1 MNALVGLILILIQ
14 FLSNLHACESNETY
28 CDDVDLN
35 RNSALATNVTHRK
48 YDYLYSNLRVYF
60 LKWYLPLVVGVG
72 TFGTVFCLV
81 FLFLSRLFPA
91 NMLLW
96 LVSICVGDFLILVM
110 EGVWMLLKVWLNYD
124 IRDINNVAC
133 VLHTSF
139 SNYLY
144 YWSAYMQC
152 MLSMQRAYLIIR
164 PLRARGN
171 GPNMKWLIFIWIS
184 ISVLLVI
191 PMLPYSLYWRVIDGD
206 CDPPRESLFRI
217 TTLSDFIIWS
227 LIPLIGMTSATA
239 IICWNIFRIRRSFQ
253 SGSIPALSQ
262 NTSGQSTFTYLC
274 PPTRSS
280 LPNRMSTIE
289 RGRLFNPTVTGSQ
302 NRLVSMLSQH
312 AIRTSAVNL
321 RSTPNRLNKAPTF
334 TDNTVTFARPISVI
348 QNSQGQR
355 HGATDNAGHVTRLL
369 ICMNIWYMI
378 STYPLMI
385 YLMFLNFIFKDM
397 DRDIHKFMYY
407 LSRSLCFL
415 NSCSNWI
422 FYCASG
428 RLFRQRIKQICRR
441 FVRRLL
447 SHSGSQS
454 SGFND
459 NQVNLG
465 RNATIAMRDRYT
477 MVGINDT
484 WGRRRSWL
492 PRKVLS
498 ADNLHL
504 NVNNSPGYLS
514 RPGACSVRSSE
525 TRSRFTT
532 FMHRFFHICHAFQCH
547 CICTKPLPFVVH
559 SIPSVSQMG
568 EDETLDSLS
577 HGTAFCPRT
586 TVASEHV
593 CECEACC
600 TGFCCWKFWWYGFS
614 GGLMKKESVFT
625 TGTTKDRSKGQ
636 SFVLSSS
643 SSSLYFHSELAK
655 QNSQLRARSACVQC
669 SFNHHN
675 QHQHNQNHCSRK
687 QQIHLRHPHSH
698 SHHHHHHHRTRHAQ
712 SDNRMCDFEPTSSCG
727 RDSKI
732 WCLPE
737 NKLQHESKMIRTK
750 HELYGSAPSSLIHPS
765 HGCMTTIN
773 ARPQAKMGTELQ
785 VTTTTYH
792 THQKTTGC
800 NTNPTNAIG
809 NTNATTTTN
818 NTVNTNPMCYCYM
831 SSLGKRRY
839 HYHFC
844 KLHERRGEQRSE
856 AVADWRW
863 ASHHPF
869 ALSPLHS
876 AQSEGRILRALEGNR
891 DEFISLPPARQ
902 QSANIISQSSSH

>member
-1 MNALVGLILILIQ
+1 MLPLIGLLCLVIQ
-14 FLSNLHACESNETY
+14 IVPCVDSCAYNQTY
-28 CDDVDLN
+28 GDNFQLN
-35 RNSALATNVTHRK
+35 KTISRLNNGTDRK
-48 YDYLYSNLRVYF
+48 YAYLYMNLRVYF
-60 LKWYLPLVVGVG
+60 LKWYLPFVVGVG
-72 TFGTVFCLV
+72 SFGTVFCLV

-110 EGVWMLLKVWLNYD
+110 EGIWMLLKVWLNYD

-164 PLRARGN
+164 PLRARGS
-171 GPNMKWLIFIWIS
+171 GPNMKWLAFVWTS

-191 PMLPYSLYWRVIDGD
+191 PMLPYPLYWRVIDGD

-253 SGSIPALSQ
+253 SGGITAFAQ
-262 NTSGQSTFTYLC
+262 NNSSHSTLTYVC

-280 LPNRMSTIE
+280 LPNRMSILE
-289 RGRLFNPTVTGSQ
+289 RDRLFIRSSRSQ
-302 NRLVSMLSQH
+302 NRITNRVSQQNKL
-312 AIRTSAVNL
+312 APAVNA
-321 RSTPNRLNKAPTF
+321 RNTMNRLDKTSIF
-334 TDNTVTFARPISVI
+334 TDNTVAFVRPVSFAH
-348 QNSQGQR
+348 NNQGQR
-355 HGATDNAGHVTRLL
+355 HGSTDNAGHVTRLL

-385 YLMFLNFIFKDM
+385 YLMFLNFITKDM

-441 FVRRLL
+441 FVQRLFFY
-447 SHSGSQS
+447 SGSQS

-459 NQVNLG
+459 NHGNFA
-465 RNATIAMRDRYT
+465 RNTSHAIRDKYT
-477 MVGINDT
+477 MVVVNDA
-484 WGRRRSWL
+484 WGKRTSWI

-498 ADNLHL
+498 AENLHL
-504 NVNNSPGYLS
+504 RANSSFPQLS
-514 RPGACSVRSSE
+514 QPETSSAVCNAIP
-525 TRSRFTT
+525 SRFVTWI
-532 FMHRFFHICHAFQCH
+532 RKICYSCQAFQCR
-547 CICTKPLPFVVH
+547 CFCTKPLPFIVH
-559 SIPSVSQMG
+559 SMPADSRMA
-568 EDETLDSLS
+568 EDETRDSLS
-577 HGTAFCPRT
+577 HGTVFGPRT

-625 TGTTKDRSKGQ
+625 AGGMKDQSKCQ
-636 SFVLSSS
+636 SFGMTSS
-643 SSSLYFHSELAK
+643 SSSLYFHSEMARHNSHLRMRPKCLHCNSSYHSHLRPQK
-655 QNSQLRARSACVQC
+655 QQWHPLNLYPLRHS
-669 SFNHHN
+669 
-675 QHQHNQNHCSRK
+675 HQH
-687 QQIHLRHPHSH
+687 HL
-698 SHHHHHHHRTRHAQ
+698 HHHHRARHAH
-712 SDNRMCDFEPTSSCG
+712 SENRLRDLEATSSCG
-727 RDSKI
+727 QDSKI
-732 WCLPE
+732 SRGLQE
-737 NKLQHESKMIRTK
+737 NKLPHEGGVIRSKQD
-750 HELYGSAPSSLIHPS
+750 LYGSAPSSLVHPS
-765 HGCMTTIN
+765 HGCVGTATPCPHTQLTIHNQPANHERSQATNSKLNASITAKSIN
-773 ARPQAKMGTELQ
+773 ASNDGST
-785 VTTTTYH
+785 VTS
-792 THQKTTGC
+792 
-800 NTNPTNAIG
+800 NP
-809 NTNATTTTN
+809 
-818 NTVNTNPMCYCYM
+818 VCYCYM

-839 HYHFC
+839 HYHVC
-844 KLHERRGEQRSE
+844 KLHEKDREKTNELPGWYF
-856 AVADWRW
+856 VP
-863 ASHHPF
+863 HHPF

-876 AQSEGRILRALEGNR
+876 AHSEGRILHALEGNR
-891 DEFISLPPARQ
+891 NESLSLPPVRQ
-902 QSANIISQSSSH
+902 HLAKCDQSEFQSLG